1 MQNTLWMG
9 GGHKSIFSHRAQ
21 SFSPRVSTQI
31 CLVDVRWTESR
42 SSALGNVKTPVQGF
56 LCLAGAGSVCPQQS
70 TGLCPGCEL
79 LREHPQSADAQGKS
93 RGTGEWFHHTLVVE
107 AGGETRHTTCFRAS
121 FKHMTGIVTVTTYFP
136 KL

>member
-21 SFSPRVSTQI
+21 NFSPRVSTQI
-31 CLVDVRWTESR
+31 CLVDVRWTENW
-42 SSALGNVKTPVQGF
+42 SSVLGNVKVPVQGF
-56 LCLAGAGSVCPQQS
+56 LCLAGAGSVRPHQS
-70 TGLCPGCEL
+70 IGLYPGFEL
-79 LREHPQSADAQGKS
+79 LREHPQSADVQWRS
-93 RGTGEWFHHTLVVE
+93 RGTGESFHHTLVVE

-121 FKHMTGIVTVTTYFP
+121 FKHMTGIVTVTTYFA